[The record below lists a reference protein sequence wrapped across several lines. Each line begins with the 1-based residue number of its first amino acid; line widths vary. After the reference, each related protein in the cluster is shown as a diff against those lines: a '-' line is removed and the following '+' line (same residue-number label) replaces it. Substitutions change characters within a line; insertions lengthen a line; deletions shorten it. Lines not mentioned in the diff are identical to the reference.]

1 VCLEMV
7 EPTYSSWDSDA
18 WEAFGVLLLR
28 QRYGVKLVPVPDKSG
43 GDGGLDAYTTEG
55 VAWQCYAPENEPLTA
70 KQRFKLQQHKITTDL
85 KKLNLYSSRVR
96 ELLGG
101 TVLTEWVLLT
111 PKHESANLV
120 AHCATKSA
128 EVVAMNLDFISPSF
142 RVHVQDMSDFA
153 VESRIIQSAGYLPGG
168 LHESAELPDLDSLG
182 VPFSEVT
189 GPLIVVMDDK
199 LKKVVKVPSDRAVL
213 RGELLKSKIASDD
226 HLAKFDDHLPDVGAK
241 LRDAIARAKR
251 RIMMEQAAEP
261 FTKRH
266 LWSVEADVQVRIA
279 DVVPELKGEATE
291 IIAQGSIT
299 QWLQECTMTF
309 DGESDSTD
317 GQEAAS

>member
-1 VCLEMV
+1 
-7 EPTYSSWDSDA
+7 
-18 WEAFGVLLLR
+18 VLLLR

-70 KQRFKLQQHKITTDL
+70 KQRYGLQRHKITTDL
-85 KKLNLYSSRVR
+85 NKLEKYSDRVR

-111 PKHESANLV
+111 PKHESADLV

-128 EVVAMNLDFISPSF
+128 HVAAMQLDFIAPSF
-142 RVHVQDMSDFA
+142 RVHVQDVSDFT
-153 VESRIIQSAGYLPGG
+153 VESRIVQSAGYLPEG
-168 LHESAELPDLDSLG
+168 LHKSANLPDLDSLG

-189 GPLIVVMDDK
+189 GPLIEVMDGK
-199 LKKVVKVPSDRAVL
+199 LKKVVKVARDRAVL
-213 RGELLKSKIASDD
+213 RGELLKAKIASDD

-266 LWSVEADVQVRIA
+266 LWSVEADVQERIA
-279 DVVPELKGEATE
+279 GVVPELKGEATE

-309 DGESDSTD
+309 DGEDGESDGAD